1 VTAETTSPGT
11 TTSTDALSQ
20 SGRAGGHIVPSPLV
34 GEGQGGG
41 DCRSSKVGSPPT
53 PNPSPHLSGA
63 PSARR
68 GGGSGCGLDAPSA
81 DILRRARAALENVTD
96 PELPFLTIADMG
108 ILRDVRL
115 AADGNTVKV
124 AITPT
129 YSGCPAMDVIALDI
143 TTALARA
150 GFPSVRIERVLSPAW
165 TTDWLSPAAREKLRV
180 NGIAPPERDHGR
192 AQGKRALFAETAVVC
207 PMCGSAETERVS
219 EFGSTACKASYRCRA
234 CREPFQYFKCI

>member
-1 VTAETTSPGT
+1 V
-11 TTSTDALSQ
+11 
-20 SGRAGGHIVPSPLV
+20 
-34 GEGQGGG
+34 
-41 DCRSSKVGSPPT
+41 
-53 PNPSPHLSGA
+53 
-63 PSARR
+63 
-68 GGGSGCGLDAPSA
+68 
-81 DILRRARAALENVTD
+81 LEAVTD

-115 AADGNTVKV
+115 AGDGATVEV

-143 TTALARA
+143 VTALAKA

-165 TTDWLSPAAREKLRV
+165 TTDWLSEAAREKLRA
-180 NGIAPPERDHGR
+180 NGIAPPVR
-192 AQGKRALFAETAVVC
+192 AEGKRALFTEIAVAC
-207 PMCGSAETERVS
+207 PSCGATETERVS